1 MSDEGQIV
9 MGRNHIQAVERQNC
23 SGFGEEDG
31 IVQPRC
37 LTGKERGGCRG
48 HTAGGWRS
56 SHLGLSSDAK
66 ISGLPSL
73 L

>member
-1 MSDEGQIV
+1 MSVLPGLVFFHTHKMSDEGQIV

-37 LTGKERGGCRG
+37 LTGKEKGAAEV
-48 HTAGGWRS
+48 TQLVAGE
-56 SHLGLSSDAK
+56 AA
-66 ISGLPSL
+66 I
-73 L
+73 